1 MSSLLMSYNDYCVM
15 NFFTCVCLVGA
26 YLLNFL
32 DIGLFIWILCLS
44 LQCETDFSFYD
55 IRSGIYAES
64 DSVKGKRQDP
74 ESCTLGF
81 CCNNAASPL
90 AAVSQQNS

>member
-1 MSSLLMSYNDYCVM
+1 MLILYVEDKSSNKSLSSQIFHKKNTFYNIIEELDQYIRNVM

-44 LQCETDFSFYD
+44 LQ
-55 IRSGIYAES
+55 
-64 DSVKGKRQDP
+64 
-74 ESCTLGF
+74 
-81 CCNNAASPL
+81 
-90 AAVSQQNS
+90 